1 MSYQTIRLADTSAIG
16 VNSDN
21 VISGGNWVGDVY
33 TGAGEQNDYTYVG
46 VNLQTDEAGTL
57 TFEFSQDGV
66 TWSQYPVTEF
76 SVAAN
81 INEVH
86 GAWKGTRWVRPRFTG
101 TGGRTSFKLR
111 TMYSDVPITLT
122 APLNQSIG
130 SDQDA
135 TVVRAVA
142 IGEDPT
148 GAYTNQRVDGR
159 GFATTENLTAGEVYT
174 TDVLDLQGYTQVE
187 THIQSDAA
195 GTLTFEFL
203 AGPNHPA
210 DVVRTLSVPYTPPGF
225 RTFGAPA
232 FTPYVKYTFTASTSS
247 SNFYYDTKF
256 TTKSINGQILALE
269 DFISPSMVAN
279 LGRNVIAGKKPGPNN
294 LYSNVAI
301 DSENRLDV
309 SIPKSAFGE
318 VKTAELTPVIQAS
331 FPYPVINTKIWSQT
345 LSSSG
350 SITAESSTVSV
361 SAGAANSYAD
371 LKTIRQI
378 KYRPGQGVTVR
389 FTSIFT
395 TPVVG
400 SRQEIGVGD
409 DTDGFFFTT
418 SGAEFAINRRR
429 GGVDNFTLQ
438 SDWNLDP
445 GDGSQVLPVIDFTKA
460 NVHEIQYQW
469 LGYGAIT
476 YKVEDPVT
484 GEFIPV
490 HREQYANAN
499 TLPSVFNP
507 TLPLTVKATNTTN
520 TTPIVLKSSSL
531 AAFVEGK
538 IVVTGP
544 QFSQA
549 NTVAADDETPVMG
562 IGIQNKQTYSG
573 ADNRIPVIPESFT
586 VVNLNDDPA
595 IVELYK
601 DVDTSGETFID
612 VDTTNSAVEYMS
624 AGTATWPVSTLFN
637 TVVCP
642 PNDSTTIE
650 FSSQAT
656 LFPTENVVAT
666 FTVPGAGTDTA
677 NVTCIWNWQEDL

>member
-16 VNSDN
+16 INSDN

-57 TFEFSQDGV
+57 TFEFSQDG
-66 TWSQYPVTEF
+66 TNWSKYPVTEF
-76 SVAAN
+76 SVAAG

-86 GAWKGTRWVRPRFTG
+86 GAWKGTRWVRPKFTG
-101 TGGRTSFKLR
+101 TGGRSFFRLR

-135 TVVRAVA
+135 TVVRAVG

-159 GFATTENLTAGEVYT
+159 GFATTENLSAGEVYT

-210 DVVRTLSVPYTPPGF
+210 DVVRTLNVPYTPPGF

-232 FTPYVKYTFTASTSS
+232 FTPYVKYSFTASTSS

-269 DFISPSMVAN
+269 DFISPAMVAN
-279 LGRNVIAGKKPGPNN
+279 LGRNIIAGKKPGPNN

-301 DSENRLDV
+301 DSESRLDV

-331 FPYPVINTKIWSQT
+331 FPYPVINTKIWTQT

-400 SRQEIGVGD
+400 SHQEIGVGD

-544 QFSQA
+544 KFNSQQTTTA
-549 NTVAADDETPVMG
+549 NGATLVFGKAIE
-562 IGIQNKQTYSG
+562 NKLTYSG
-573 ADNRIPVIPESFT
+573 ETNRVP
-586 VVNLNDDPA
+586 VNLKSLYIINDNSRA
-595 IVELYK
+595 VIASVYK
-601 DVDTSGETFID
+601 DVDTSAYTNFAD
-612 VDTTNSAVEYMS
+612 VDTANSVVQVTSGAESTTYPDSELAFS
-624 AGTATWPVSTLFN
+624 AAAGA
-637 TVVCP
+637 
-642 PNDSTTIE
+642 NDSTTLDL
-650 FSSQAT
+650 SDVT
-656 LFPTENVVAT
+656 LFPGENLVVVYSLPA
-666 FTVPGAGTDTA
+666 AGSAD
-677 NVTCIWNWQEDL
+677 VIIGFNWQEDF

>member
-57 TFEFSQDGV
+57 TFEFSQDG
-66 TWSQYPVTEF
+66 TNWSKYPVTEF
-76 SVAAN
+76 SVAAG

-101 TGGRTSFKLR
+101 TGGRSFFRLR

-135 TVVRAVA
+135 TVVRAVG

-159 GFATTENLTAGEVYT
+159 GFATTENLSAGEVYT

-210 DVVRTLSVPYTPPGF
+210 DVVRTLNVPYTPSGF

-232 FTPYVKYTFTASTSS
+232 FTPYVKYSFTASTSS

-269 DFISPSMVAN
+269 DFISPAMVAN
-279 LGRNVIAGKKPGPNN
+279 LGRNIIAGKKPGPNN

-301 DSENRLDV
+301 DSENKLDV

-350 SITAESSTVSV
+350 SITAGSSTVSV
-361 SAGAANSYAD
+361 SAGAASSYAD

-400 SRQEIGVGD
+400 SHQEIGVGD

-544 QFSQA
+544 KFNSQQTTTA
-549 NTVAADDETPVMG
+549 NGANLVFGKAIE
-562 IGIQNKQTYSG
+562 NKTTYSG
-573 ADNRIPVIPESFT
+573 EDNRVP
-586 VVNLNDDPA
+586 VNLKSLYIINDNSRA
-595 IVELYK
+595 VIASVYK
-601 DVDTSGETFID
+601 DVDTSAYTNFAD
-612 VDTTNSAVEYMS
+612 VDTTNSVVQATSGAESTTYPDSELAFS
-624 AGTATWPVSTLFN
+624 AAAGA
-637 TVVCP
+637 
-642 PNDSTTIE
+642 NDSTTLDL
-650 FSSQAT
+650 SDVT
-656 LFPTENVVAT
+656 LFPGENLVVVYSLPA
-666 FTVPGAGTDTA
+666 AGSSD
-677 NVTCIWNWQEDL
+677 VIIGFNWQEDF

>member
-232 FTPYVKYTFTASTSS
+232 FTPYVKYSFTASTSS

-395 TPVVG
+395 PPVVG
-400 SRQEIGVGD
+400 SHQEIGVGD

-429 GGVDNFTLQ
+429 GSVDNFTLQ